1 MPPLSPFPVARGLSC
16 IQRVFEVLWFLAA
29 TYASVATWRGLWMLI
44 DDWLQEDVLAFALL
58 ALGSLFVLHLAHAA
72 NNILT
77 VGVSLDGNGVDF
89 DVCFLPE
96 FLTAPSSCLS

>member
-1 MPPLSPFPVARGLSC
+1 MARGLSC
-16 IQRVFEVLWFLAA
+16 IQRLFEVLWYLAA
-29 TYASVATWRGLWMLI
+29 TYAAVATWRGLWMLI
-44 DDWLQEDVLAFALL
+44 DDWLQEDVMAFALL
-58 ALGSLFVLHLAHAA
+58 ALGSLFLLQIAHSA

-89 DVCFLPE
+89 DVSFLPE